1 MGNIIAAL
9 LVGGFATI
17 ALVLPYGVYVA
28 ILVAPFGA
36 SLLAVIVA
44 VGSMILRHPS
54 LSPRRSKKELPEFD
68 RQRN

>member
-1 MGNIIAAL
+1 MGNIIIAL

-17 ALVLPYGVYVA
+17 ALVLPHGVYVA
-28 ILVAPFGA
+28 ILAAPLGA

-44 VGSMILRHPS
+44 VGSWLLRHPS
-54 LSPRRSKKELPEFD
+54 LSPRRPKKELPNFD

>member
-9 LVGGFATI
+9 LIGGFATI
-17 ALVLPYGVYVA
+17 ALVLPHGVYLA
-28 ILVAPFGA
+28 ILAAPLGA

-44 VGSMILRHPS
+44 VAGWLLQHPS
-54 LSPRRSKKELPEFD
+54 LSPKRSKKELPRLD

>member
-9 LVGGFATI
+9 LIGGFATI
-17 ALVLPYGVYVA
+17 ALVFPYGILVA
-28 ILVAPFGA
+28 ILAAPFGA

-44 VGSMILRHPS
+44 VGAWLLRHPS
-54 LSPRRSKKELPEFD
+54 LSPKRSKKELPEFD